1 MDTARHCACDVL
13 EGWLLPALREHGTI
27 AVALVTNMAAVVL
40 VRLCDLCVYAIRVF
54 LRLRSHPER
63 SMNPPQQF
71 VGEACSGLRDT
82 SLEQVAVPGDSVL
95 ARSLA
100 LYHARLA
107 EARPLRCAFESS
119 L

>member
-1 MDTARHCACDVL
+1 MDTARHCACDL
-13 EGWLLPALREHGTI
+13 LGGWLLPALWEHGTI
-27 AVALVTNMAAVVL
+27 AVAPVTTWL
-40 VRLCDLCVYAIRVF
+40 LWFLCVYAIRVF

-71 VGEACSGLRDT
+71 VSEACSGPRDI

-100 LYHARLA
+100 LFRARLA
-107 EARPLRCAFESS
+107 EARPPRYAFESS